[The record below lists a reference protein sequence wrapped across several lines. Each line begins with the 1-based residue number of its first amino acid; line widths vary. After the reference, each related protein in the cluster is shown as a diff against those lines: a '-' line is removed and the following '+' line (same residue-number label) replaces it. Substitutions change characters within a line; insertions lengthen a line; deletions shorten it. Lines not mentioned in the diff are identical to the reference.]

1 MKYKVIEVYSGYNE
15 MSINN
20 GIKIKESN
28 DIKSLIDVLFEELR
42 DKICNDNGDDFWNEF
57 SVKEICN
64 KDLGCSG
71 CDEEGFNLVIGEDN
85 NWYNRL
91 DNYKDWSDEEY
102 NDWRMFCGSIC
113 QLIINNMKYIDS
125 S

>member
-15 MSINN
+15 MSINSD
-20 GIKIKESN
+20 IKIKESN

-57 SVKEICN
+57 NVKEICN
-64 KDLGCSG
+64 NDLGYYG

-91 DNYKDWSDEEY
+91 DNYNNWSDEEY
-102 NDWRMFCGSIC
+102 DEWRMFCGSMC
-113 QLIINNMKYIDS
+113 
-125 S
+125 

>member
-15 MSINN
+15 MSINSD
-20 GIKIKESN
+20 IKIKESN

-64 KDLGCSG
+64 KDLGYYG

-113 QLIINNMKYIDS
+113 
-125 S
+125 

>member
-15 MSINN
+15 MSINSD
-20 GIKIKESN
+20 IKIKESN

-57 SVKEICN
+57 SIKNIVN
-64 KDLGCSG
+64 KDLGYYG

-91 DNYKDWSDEEY
+91 DNYNNWSDEEY
-102 NDWRMFCGSIC
+102 DEWRMFCGSMC
-113 QLIINNMKYIDS
+113 
-125 S
+125 

>member
-15 MSINN
+15 MSVNSDIE
-20 GIKIKESN
+20 IKESN

-42 DKICNDNGDDFWNEF
+42 DIICNNSGEDYWDEF

-64 KDLGCSG
+64 KDLGCYG
-71 CDEEGFNLVIGEDN
+71 CSEEGFNLVISEDN

-91 DNYKDWSDEEY
+91 DNYKDWSVEEF
-102 NDWRMFCGSIC
+102 NEWRMFCGSIC
-113 QLIINNMKYIDS
+113 
-125 S
+125 